1 MDENLYFIQDDTPG
15 DIDMESP
22 EVKKILKELDEKSE
36 EILEKHGLNRCLNG

>member
-22 EVKKILKELDEKSE
+22 EVKKLLEELDEKSE
-36 EILEKHGLNRCLNG
+36 GILKMHGF